1 MNYESFRSLYA
12 SFYLDFFLINKLVPS
27 IKVMLFLL
35 EESTSVEMITEV
47 LVCVNLNDTYWS
59 ALICLSSA
67 LRKGFLTKL

>member
-1 MNYESFRSLYA
+1 MSHLGHCA

-47 LVCVNLNDTYWS
+47 VVCEPE
-59 ALICLSSA
+59 
-67 LRKGFLTKL
+67 